1 MYRWFSFTLLFIWMG
16 VIFLF
21 SSEGHDAS
29 SSRSDAVIHLIPH
42 ASHWSHE
49 LLTFITRKLAHSFNY
64 FILGIL
70 MLNVV
75 RDFVSQA
82 RRQVILSG
90 LCVMLYA
97 VSDEIHQIF
106 VPGRGPLVMDVLI
119 DSVAGVLG
127 IALFYGLMKFIAR
140 RRIAKAPSISAS

>member
-1 MYRWFSFTLLFIWMG
+1 MG

-49 LLTFITRKLAHSFNY
+49 FMTFVARKLAHSFNY
-64 FILGIL
+64 FVLGIL

-75 RDFVSQA
+75 RDFIPRA
-82 RRQVILSG
+82 RRAVILSG
-90 LCVMLYA
+90 LFVMLYA

-106 VPGRGPLVMDVLI
+106 VPGRGPLVTDVLI
-119 DSVAGVLG
+119 DSVAGALG
-127 IALFYGLMKFIAR
+127 IILFYGVLKLVATR
-140 RRIAKAPSISAS
+140 RMAKELASS